1 MNWTCFDF
9 VLCFPWR
16 APSEIPVMV
25 NSVPKNFFPEIIFF
39 FSSTVYGVK
48 ESMGILTL
56 GEIIL
61 AGFVLL
67 WYDGVYVFLIASICK
82 NKT

>member
-1 MNWTCFDF
+1 
-9 VLCFPWR
+9 
-16 APSEIPVMV
+16 
-25 NSVPKNFFPEIIFF
+25 
-39 FSSTVYGVK
+39 
-48 ESMGILTL
+48 MGILTV
-56 GEIIL
+56 GEMIL